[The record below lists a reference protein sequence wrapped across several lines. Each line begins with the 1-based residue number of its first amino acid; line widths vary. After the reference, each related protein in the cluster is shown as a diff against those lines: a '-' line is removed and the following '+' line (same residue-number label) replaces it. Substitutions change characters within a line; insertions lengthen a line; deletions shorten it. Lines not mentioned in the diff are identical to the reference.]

1 MVPVCLPAS
10 AQTPPFDWAPRSEPK
25 TGLDQ
30 QACEQPKASI
40 ARLESDLS
48 HLQRGNGSDAPR
60 GARIRTVPGSWSS
73 GLNTQC
79 GSNAER
85 LARHYASAFRSR
97 PVGRESKP
105 GRLTYCS
112 IGKVRRIPYPGFSLS
127 PSFSEVCVLYWSLY
141 GYSEEKRLFTTPP

>member
-1 MVPVCLPAS
+1 MVPFCLPAS
-10 AQTPPFDWAPRSEPK
+10 AQTAPFDRSPRSEPK

-60 GARIRTVPGSWSS
+60 GARVRTVPGSWSS

-79 GSNAER
+79 GCKQEG
-85 LARHYASAFRSR
+85 LARPSALA
-97 PVGRESKP
+97 PWAGTAY
-105 GRLTYCS
+105 LLS
-112 IGKVRRIPYPGFSLS
+112 IGKVGR
-127 PSFSEVCVLYWSLY
+127 
-141 GYSEEKRLFTTPP
+141 